1 MWHWL
6 TRTTTAQKV
15 VNPIRAATTAPL
27 PVGAPVVASQN
38 ASLAVDPGGFIGW
51 LLMAPPPAERR
62 ISLLEL
68 EALAAIDQ
76 AIGSGERIHEL
87 LPRAPAVI
95 PQLLGALRQRAPSLP
110 ALVERVSKDLL
121 LAAEV
126 MRMARSVAFSRDG
139 EVHDLSRAIT
149 ALGEQG
155 LQRAISR
162 VLLRPLMQSGGGKL
176 SVLAA
181 ERLWDHTEHKSAL
194 CSVKAAAAGLDPFDG
209 YMAGMLHS
217 AGWTVALRLL
227 DLRSPPPWPW
237 SRNFVESLV
246 ARRDPLFGKVVGGWH
261 VSPVLDALAAEA
273 LELDPARGRSPLAR
287 ALLDS
292 DRETSGRLV
301 AAAVA
306 AKAASEPAA
315 AAPADTRQ

>member
-15 VNPIRAATTAPL
+15 VNPIRAATTAAL
-27 PVGAPVVASQN
+27 PAGAPVVAPRN

-76 AIGSGERIHEL
+76 AIGSGARIQEL

-162 VLLRPLMQSGGGKL
+162 VLLRPLMQSGGGTL

-194 CSVKAAAAGLDPFDG
+194 CSAKAAAAGLDPFDG

-237 SRNFVESLV
+237 SRHFVESLV

-273 LELDPARGRSPLAR
+273 LELDLARARSPLAR

-292 DRETSGRLV
+292 DRETSVRLV
-301 AAAVA
+301 AAAAA

>member
-15 VNPIRAATTAPL
+15 VSPTRAAVPAPL
-27 PVGAPVVASQN
+27 PLGAPVVAPR
-38 ASLAVDPGGFIGW
+38 AVPLAVDPSRFIGW
-51 LLMAPPPAERR
+51 LLKAPPPAERR
-62 ISLLEL
+62 ISQPEL
-68 EALAAIDQ
+68 EALAFIDQ
-76 AIGSGERIHEL
+76 VIRSGQHIQEL

-110 ALVERVSKDLL
+110 ALVERVAKDLL

-126 MRMARSVAFSRDG
+126 MRMARSVAFSRDD
-139 EVHDLSRAIT
+139 EVHDLSRAI
-149 ALGEQG
+149 ASLGEQG

-176 SVLAA
+176 SVLSA
-181 ERLWDHTEHKSAL
+181 ERLWEHTEHKSAL
-194 CSVKAAAAGLDPFDG
+194 CSVKAAASGLDPFEG

-227 DLRSPPPWPW
+227 DLRSPPAWPW
-237 SRNFVESLV
+237 SRKFVDSL
-246 ARRDPLFGKVVGGWH
+246 AERRDPLFGKVVGGWH

-292 DRETSGRLV
+292 DRETSSRLV
-301 AAAVA
+301 ADAAPEPAAVA
-306 AKAASEPAA
+306 PT
-315 AAPADTRQ
+315 DTLQ